1 MSTILDAL
9 RKVEREKKAARRQ
22 HAAPVDDATAAR
34 ELVGGYGRKATVEL
48 SPKHLM
54 AGIAIAGCVIIG
66 VSVGLSQWFASR
78 PAATAALQAT
88 AVPPNLPM
96 PEPQRAEAAVTE
108 AASLPVAADPP
119 SPPPVPVVTAAVSP
133 EVRVPAP
140 KPAPTPPPV
149 PAPAAPAPP
158 PATAADDMA
167 AQTVPAVVVE
177 ELPDTPAPPV
187 PSEQQWPLPE
197 EPVNVARVAPAPV
210 TVPPAEPARA
220 ERVPYDASQRSS
232 LPLMNETDRRRFGL
246 SGTKI
251 NMVRPV
257 TDANPYAS
265 VIINLVPV
273 QIGEVIPNSTVRVIA
288 VDMDGIVVEAVAGG
302 ERYFMRV
309 L

>member
-66 VSVGLSQWFASR
+66 VSVGLSLWFASR
-78 PAATAALQAT
+78 PAATAALQVA
-88 AVPPNLPM
+88 AAPPNLPM
-96 PEPQRAEAAVTE
+96 PEPQRTEAAVTE
-108 AASLPVAADPP
+108 AASRPVPADPP
-119 SPPPVPVVTAAVSP
+119 SPPPVPVVTAAVAP

-149 PAPAAPAPP
+149 PAPATPAPP

-177 ELPDTPAPPV
+177 ELPDAPAPPV
-187 PSEQQWPLPE
+187 PSGQQWPLPE
-197 EPVNVARVAPAPV
+197 EPVSMARVAPVPV
-210 TVPPAEPARA
+210 SAPAEPART
-220 ERVPYDASQRSS
+220 ERAPYDASQRSS

-273 QIGEVIPNSTVRVIA
+273 QVGEVIPNSRVRVIA
-288 VDMDGIVVEAVAGG
+288 VYIDGIVVETVAEG